1 MTSRTSRPLALLVGL
16 AGLVGFGLLAHHFA
30 FVCDD
35 AYISFRYA
43 RNLAEGRGLVFNPGD
58 VPPVEGYSNLL
69 WTLVLAGAY
78 AAGATGTALG
88 TVANLLSIT
97 CAVLLLGVT
106 ARAARR
112 AGAGALATALTVAL
126 LGTLAPF
133 AVWST
138 GGLETMPFALALFAT
153 WALVV
158 REREPGAS
166 GRPPRSGG
174 ALLAGLAGV
183 ATVLLRA
190 DGFLW
195 LGVTLGV
202 VVLDALARGDRTQL
216 RAALLA
222 GGLAALAAGA
232 QFLWRHGYYGEW
244 LPNTARVKTGFSGL
258 RLERGLKYLGTL
270 ALCVPGL
277 VLAIP
282 LGLVGGGR
290 VGAGPRGRWLGL
302 QLLGVTTFAAAYSVW
317 VGGDF
322 MPMARFVV
330 PALPFLA
337 LFAGGGLMALERRG
351 PVPALAAA
359 LVLVVP
365 GVLVG
370 LDVVRV
376 PQPWLQAL
384 HFRWNKPEAS
394 SEYEQWKL
402 QAGQAER
409 WSWLARGLARY
420 TRPGES
426 IIRGPVGAVGYF
438 TDLEVLDLN
447 GLVTLEVARREV
459 EPQRV
464 SPGHDK
470 HVSPTFFIPHRPTY
484 LGASIEPVGSHP
496 ATDLSP
502 EVLKLLKRGAAL
514 LERRELLPS
523 EGFPPGVELRLFRF
537 VWPD

>member
-1 MTSRTSRPLALLVGL
+1 MSSRTSRPLALIVGLVGL
-16 AGLVGFGLLAHHFA
+16 AGFALLARHFA

-35 AYISFRYA
+35 AYITFRYA

-69 WTLVLAGAY
+69 WTLVLAGAH

-88 TVANLLSIT
+88 TVANSISIA

-106 ARAARR
+106 ALAARR
-112 AGAGALATALTVAL
+112 AGAGPLATALTVAL

-133 AVWST
+133 AVWATS
-138 GGLETMPFALALFAT
+138 GLETMPFTLALFAT
-153 WALVV
+153 WWLAARAGERGLPSAL
-158 REREPGAS
+158 A
-166 GRPPRSGG
+166 
-174 ALLAGLAGV
+174 AGLCGV

-195 LGVTLGV
+195 LGVALGP
-202 VVLDALARGDRTQL
+202 
-216 RAALLA
+216 AA
-222 GGLAALAAGA
+222 LAALARRDRSGLRAVLVAGALAALAVGA

-244 LPNTARVKTGFSGL
+244 LPNTARVKTGFSEL

-270 ALCVPGL
+270 ALCVPSL
-277 VLAIP
+277 VLALV
-282 LGLVGGGR
+282 LGLGGLAGPGAGAGAAGASGGR
-290 VGAGPRGRWLGL
+290 RRDGL
-302 QLLGVTTFAAAYSVW
+302 QALGVVAFAAVYSVY

-337 LFAGGGLMALERRG
+337 LFAAGGLAALERRG
-351 PVPALAAA
+351 PLPALAAA
-359 LVLVVP
+359 LVVVVP
-365 GVLVG
+365 GLLVG
-370 LDVVRV
+370 LDLTRV

-384 HFRWNKPEAS
+384 HFRWNKDEAS

-447 GLVTLEVARREV
+447 GLVTLEVALREV

-470 HVSPTFFIPHRPTY
+470 HVDPPFFIPRRPTY

-502 EVLKLLKRGAAL
+502 EVLKLLQRGAARM
-514 LERRELLPS
+514 ERRELLPA